1 VRHLD
6 RYVLREELAALA
18 AGLVFFV
25 SIFVV
30 VDVFEKMD
38 TFLDNQVPITTVF
51 LYYLVS
57 IPGIVLQVLP
67 MAMLLSCLIA
77 LGQIGRSNEIT
88 AMRAA
93 GIGPIRIAAPILI
106 LAFLASG
113 LVFTTN
119 ELVLPHLNA
128 RRSEMLRVDIKK
140 QSLEGPAVRTNLAY
154 LGSRGRTFLIRTYNV
169 PKREMREVVIQ
180 EIQSHMLTGRI
191 DAESA
196 TWEKNGWVFH
206 EGYVRRFTREGE
218 KAAHFNELRIPGLAE
233 RPEDFAETEEDPT
246 GLSYWELSRYINRLH
261 QSGGRVQ
268 KYLVDLYLKLSF
280 PLTNLIVVVI
290 GTALAFRARRGGLAV
305 WFGLS
310 VFISFL
316 YYAFIRTG
324 QALGH
329 NGALPPLLAA
339 WAGNLFFG
347 VLAFELLRRARQM
360 R

>member
-1 VRHLD
+1 MRRLD
-6 RYVLREELAALA
+6 RYVLREQLVALS
-18 AGLVFFV
+18 AGLLFFV
-25 SIFVV
+25 SVFIV

-38 TFLDNQVPITTVF
+38 TFLDNQVPIATVL
-51 LYYLVS
+51 LYYVVS

-67 MAMLLSCLIA
+67 MAMLLSCLLA
-77 LGQIGRSNEIT
+77 LGQIGRNNEIT

-93 GIGPIRIAAPILI
+93 GIGPGRIAAPLLI
-106 LAFLASG
+106 AAFLTSA
-113 LVFTTN
+113 LVFVAN
-119 ELVLPHLNA
+119 EVLLPDLNA
-128 RRSEMLRVDIKK
+128 QRVQIYRGDIKK
-140 QSLEGPAVRTNLAY
+140 QSLEGPAIRTNLAY
-154 LGSRGRTFLIRTYNV
+154 LGMRGRTFLIRNYNV
-169 PKREMREVVIQ
+169 ASKEMREVVIQ
-180 EIQSHMLTGRI
+180 EITNHELTGRI
-191 DAESA
+191 DAASA
-196 TWEKNGWVFH
+196 RWEHGEWVFR

-218 KAAHFNELRIPGLAE
+218 KAAHFTQLRIPGLQE

-246 GLSYWELSRYINRLH
+246 GLSYWELSRYIHRLH

-268 KYLVDLYLKLSF
+268 KYLVDLYLKVAF

-290 GTALAFRARRGGLAV
+290 GTALALRARRGGLAV

-339 WAGNLFFG
+339 WIGNFFFG
-347 VLAFELLRRARQM
+347 ALAFELFRRARKAA
-360 R
+360 

>member
-6 RYVLREELAALA
+6 RYVLREQLVALSAAL
-18 AGLVFFV
+18 LFFV
-25 SIFVV
+25 SVFVV
-30 VDVFEKMD
+30 VDVFEKID
-38 TFLDNQVPITTVF
+38 TFLDNRVPVATVLLF
-51 LYYLVS
+51 YIVS

-67 MAMLLSCLIA
+67 MAMLLSCLLA
-77 LGQIGRSNEIT
+77 LGQIGRHNEIT

-93 GIGPIRIAAPILI
+93 GIGPGRIAAPL
-106 LAFLASG
+106 LAASLLVSL
-113 LVFTTN
+113 LVFVTN
-119 ELVLPHLNA
+119 EVLLPHLNA
-128 RRSEMLRVDIKK
+128 RRNEIYRVQIKK

-154 LGSRGRTFLIRTYNV
+154 LGANGRTFLIRTYNV
-169 PKREMREVVIQ
+169 PKKEMREVVIQ
-180 EIQSHMLTGRI
+180 EIRNHMLTGRI
-191 DAESA
+191 DAETA
-196 TWEKNGWVFH
+196 TWEHGRWVFH

-246 GLSYWELSRYINRLH
+246 GLSYWELSRYIARLH

-268 KYLVDLYLKLSF
+268 KYLVDLYLKISF

-329 NGALPPLLAA
+329 NGALPPFLAA

-347 VLAFELLRRARQM
+347 ALAFELFRRARKAA
-360 R
+360 